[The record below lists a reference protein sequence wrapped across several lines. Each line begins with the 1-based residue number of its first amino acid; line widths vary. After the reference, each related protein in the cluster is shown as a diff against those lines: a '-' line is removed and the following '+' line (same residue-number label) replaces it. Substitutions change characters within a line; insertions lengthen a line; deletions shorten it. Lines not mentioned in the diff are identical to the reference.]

1 MHPSLIPPRQVRIG
15 DAAAFVGTTPRA
27 IRHYHAI
34 GLVPEPE
41 RGADG
46 RRRYG
51 YEEMIR
57 LLWIRRMADAGVAL
71 ESIRD
76 AAGDDD
82 LAGTLERLERSLA
95 AQEAE
100 LRRQRGAIERMRA
113 RGARLGLLSDLV
125 AKRLEGLPE
134 GSVRQA
140 DLDGLLIM
148 ERIFG
153 PVGAVAN
160 ASRVVAMATDPELRE
175 ASDRVE
181 AAEEALDDAVPVD
194 DPRVAQTAAQR
205 HAFET
210 RLLEVIERSGI
221 AAREQAL
228 IDAWEAGHP
237 ADGTGPSARVMSAVE
252 AVGKM
257 PYDLSAARARCIEL
271 AAELAA
277 R

>member
-27 IRHYHAI
+27 IRHYHDI

-76 AAGDDD
+76 AVDDD
-82 LAGTLERLERSLA
+82 PVGTLERLERALA

-100 LRRQRGAIERMRA
+100 LRRQRDAVERMRT
-113 RGARLGLLSDLV
+113 RGARLGLLSDPV
-125 AKRLEGLPE
+125 AERLEGLPE
-134 GSVRQA
+134 GSVRA
-140 DLDGLLIM
+140 TDLDGLLVV

-153 PVGAVAN
+153 PVGAAVN
-160 ASRVVAMATDPELRE
+160 ASRIVAMAMHPELRE
-175 ASDRVE
+175 ESDRVE

-210 RLLEVIERSGI
+210 TLLEFIERSGI
-221 AAREQAL
+221 AAREQSV
-228 IDAWEAGHP
+228 IDAWEADHP
-237 ADGTGPSARVMSAVE
+237 DEGTGPSARVMSAVE

-257 PYDLSAARARCIEL
+257 PYDLSPARARCMEL

>member
-27 IRHYHAI
+27 IRHYHDI

-76 AAGDDD
+76 AVDDD
-82 LAGTLERLERSLA
+82 PVGTLERLERALA

-100 LRRQRGAIERMRA
+100 LRRQRDAVERMRA
-113 RGARLGLLSDLV
+113 RGARLGLLSDPV
-125 AKRLEGLPE
+125 AERLEGLPE
-134 GSVRQA
+134 GSVRAA
-140 DLDGLLIM
+140 DLDGLLVV

-153 PVGAVAN
+153 PVGAAIN
-160 ASRVVAMATDPELRE
+160 ASRIVAMAIRPELRE
-175 ASDRVE
+175 DSDRVE

-210 RLLEVIERSGI
+210 SLLEFIERSGI
-221 AAREQAL
+221 AAREQSV
-228 IDAWEAGHP
+228 IDAWEADHP
-237 ADGTGPSARVMSAVE
+237 DEGTGPSARVMSAVE

-257 PYDLSAARARCIEL
+257 PYDLSPARARCMEL

>member
-1 MHPSLIPPRQVRIG
+1 MHPSLIPPRLVRIG

-71 ESIRD
+71 DSIRD
-76 AAGDDD
+76 AVDDD
-82 LAGTLERLERSLA
+82 PVGTLERLERALA
-95 AQEAE
+95 AQEVE
-100 LRRQRGAIERMRA
+100 LRRQRSAVERMRA

-125 AKRLEGLPE
+125 AERLDPLPE
-134 GSVRQA
+134 GSVREA
-140 DLDGLLIM
+140 DLDGLLVM

-153 PVGAVAN
+153 PVAAAAN
-160 ASRVVAMATDPELRE
+160 ASRTVAMATDPELRE
-175 ASDRVE
+175 ESDRVE
-181 AAEEALDDAVPVD
+181 AAEEALDDTVPVD
-194 DPRVAQTAAQR
+194 DPRVAQAAAQR

-210 RLLEVIERSGI
+210 RLLDVIEHSGI
-221 AAREQAL
+221 AAQEQAL
-228 IDAWEAGHP
+228 IDAWEAEHP
-237 ADGTGPSARVMSAVE
+237 DDGTAPSGRAMSAVE
-252 AVGKM
+252 AVGRM
-257 PYDLSAARARCIEL
+257 PYDLSPARARCMEL
-271 AAELAA
+271 VAELAA
-277 R
+277 S

>member
-1 MHPSLIPPRQVRIG
+1 MHPSLIPPRLVRIG

-34 GLVPEPE
+34 GLMPEPE

-51 YEEMIR
+51 YEELIR
-57 LLWIRRMADAGVAL
+57 LLWVRRMADAGVAL

-76 AAGDDD
+76 AAAADD
-82 LAGTLERLERSLA
+82 LAATLERLGRSLA

-100 LRRQRGAIERMRA
+100 LRRQRSAVERMRA

-125 AKRLEGLPE
+125 AERLEGLPE
-134 GSVRQA
+134 GSIREA
-140 DLDGLLIM
+140 DLDGLLVM

-153 PVGAVAN
+153 PVGAAAN
-160 ASRVVAMATDPELRE
+160 ASRTVAMATDPALRE
-175 ASDRVE
+175 ESDRVE
-181 AAEEALDDAVPVD
+181 TAEGALDDTVPVD
-194 DPRVAQTAAQR
+194 DPRVAQAAAQR

-210 RLLEVIERSGI
+210 RLLDVIERSGI
-221 AAREQAL
+221 AAQEQAL
-228 IDAWEAGHP
+228 IDAWEAEHP
-237 ADGTGPSARVMSAVE
+237 DDAGEPSERVMSAVE
-252 AVGKM
+252 AVGKT
-257 PYDLSAARARCIEL
+257 PYDLSPARVRCMEL
-271 AAELAA
+271 VEELAA

>member
-1 MHPSLIPPRQVRIG
+1 MYPSLIPPRRVRIG

-76 AAGDDD
+76 AADDD
-82 LAGTLERLERSLA
+82 LPATLERLERSLA

-100 LRRQRGAIERMRA
+100 LRRQRSAVERMRA

-125 AKRLEGLPE
+125 AERLEGLPE
-134 GSVRQA
+134 GSVREA
-140 DLDGLLIM
+140 DLDGLLVM

-153 PVGAVAN
+153 PVGAAAN
-160 ASRVVAMATDPELRE
+160 ASRTVAMAIDTGLRE
-175 ASDRVE
+175 ESDRVD
-181 AAEEALDDAVPVD
+181 AAEQALDDTVPVD
-194 DPRVAQTAAQR
+194 DPRVAQAAAQR

-210 RLLEVIERSGI
+210 RLLEVIEHSGV
-221 AAREQAL
+221 AAQEQAL
-228 IDAWEAGHP
+228 IDAWEADHP
-237 ADGTGPSARVMSAVE
+237 DEGTGPSARVMSAVE

-257 PYDLSAARARCIEL
+257 PYDLSPARARCMEL
-271 AAELAA
+271 VAGLAE